1 MSIPDFPHLLGG
13 HALRVNR
20 VPMDHEP
27 VAPGQA
33 ADETTTTAVV
43 ALGTLAGAEFGIWEM
58 AAGSMY
64 DVEDEEI
71 FVVTAGH
78 GTVVIAPFEG
88 HPARTADLV
97 PGTIMR
103 LSAGMQTT
111 WTVTTPLRKIYF
123 TPTDTTGSNP

>member
-1 MSIPDFPHLLGG
+1 MSTENFPHLLGG
-13 HALRVNR
+13 QALRVNR
-20 VPMDHEP
+20 VPVKHEP
-27 VAPGQA
+27 VTADQA
-33 ADETTTTAVV
+33 IDASTTTA
-43 ALGTLAGAEFGIWEM
+43 AIDLGTLAGADFGIWEM
-58 AAGSMY
+58 AAGSMH
-64 DVEDEEI
+64 DVEAEEI

-111 WTVTTPLRKIYF
+111 WTVTETLRKIYF
-123 TPTDTTGSNP
+123 TPTDDTGSNP

>member
-1 MSIPDFPHLLGG
+1 
-13 HALRVNR
+13 
-20 VPMDHEP
+20 MDHEP

-43 ALGTLAGAEFGIWEM
+43 ELGTLAGAEFGIWEM

>member
-1 MSIPDFPHLLGG
+1 
-13 HALRVNR
+13 
-20 VPMDHEP
+20 MDHEP

-43 ALGTLAGAEFGIWEM
+43 ELGTLAGAEFGIWEM

-64 DVEDEEI
+64 DVEAEEI

-111 WTVTTPLRKIYF
+111 WTVTEPLRKIYF
-123 TPTDTTGSNP
+123 TPTDTTGSNS